1 MNIFYINGNYVPE
14 DQAMLPV
21 RDLSILRGYGAFDYL
36 RTYGGQPY
44 RLEANLARLRKSCEI
59 LELPFPWADAELTEI
74 IQELLRR
81 NADTA
86 SAARSDSTPPS
97 AARSDSTPHEFS
109 IRLVVTGGISSS
121 NILPD
126 GAPSLI
132 ILAQEAKDFPA
143 ENYANGVKIISV
155 DLHRLFPNAKSTLYT
170 PAILAQKRAKE
181 QGAIEAFYTDEKGNV
196 LEATTSNLFAFFGN
210 KLVTPPLEDGNI
222 LAGVTR
228 MTVLELAQEHFKVEI
243 RPLSYEE
250 LLKAD
255 EVFLSSANK
264 EVMPVVQVDE
274 HRIGDG
280 KPGEGTRQLLS
291 LFHDKVYKR
300 VGMKS

>member
-14 DQAMLPV
+14 EQAVLPI

-59 LELPFPWADAELTEI
+59 LELPLRWSDEEI
-74 IQELLRR
+74 SAIVQELLRR
-81 NADTA
+81 NAGTA
-86 SAARSDSTPPS
+86 E
-97 AARSDSTPHEFS
+97 EFS
-109 IRLVVTGGISSS
+109 IRLIVTGGISSN
-121 NILPD
+121 NIMPD
-126 GAPSLI
+126 GEATLA
-132 ILAQEAKDFPA
+132 ILVQPMKEFAA
-143 ENYANGVKIISV
+143 ENYENGTKVITV
-155 DLHRLFPNAKSTLYT
+155 ELHRLFPDAKSTLYT

-181 QGAIEAFYTDEKGNV
+181 QGAIEALYKDANGNI
-196 LEATTSNLFAFFGN
+196 LEATTSNFFAFFGN
-210 KLVTPPLEDGNI
+210 TLVTPPLEDGNI

-228 MTVLELAQEHFKVEI
+228 LTVLELAQEYFTVEI

-255 EVFLSSANK
+255 EAFLTSANK

-274 HRIGDG
+274 HVIGDG
-280 KPGEGTRQLLS
+280 RVGEGSRQLLS
-291 LFHDKVYKR
+291 LFRDKVYKR
-300 VGMKS
+300 VQA